1 MGLSN
6 QRDVLACKI
15 LPLADEPALWASARR
30 GELPARER
38 LIEAYLPYA
47 RMLAAGVFAGR
58 ITDDLEFAEYLQFAS
73 MALIEAV
80 DRYDPAFQALFT
92 SFAYDRIR
100 GSILDGISHLSE
112 KRTQLAT
119 RKQLLRERQNTVL
132 AAQEL
137 GEKDV
142 FHQLAEVAISLALGY
157 ILDDAACHQHAATIT
172 LQHHYAGLEL
182 QQLRERMRAMVDTLP
197 HKERLVI
204 KYHYL
209 NQLSFEYIA
218 ETMALSRSRIAQLH
232 GKALKKLRETAKS
245 VKACDV
251 AW

>member
-1 MGLSN
+1 MSN
-6 QRDVLACKI
+6 QRDVLACKT
-15 LPLADEPALWASARR
+15 LPLGNEPALWAATRR

-47 RMLAAGVFAGR
+47 RILAAGVFAGR
-58 ITDDLEFAEYLQFAS
+58 IADDIEFAEYLQFAS
-73 MALIEAV
+73 LALIEAV
-80 DRYDPAFQALFT
+80 DRYNPAYQSLFT
-92 SFAYDRIR
+92 SFAYERIR
-100 GSILDGISHLSE
+100 GAILNGIAHLTE

-119 RKQLLRERQNTVL
+119 RKQLLRERQNTLL

-137 GEKDV
+137 DGKEV

-157 ILDDAACHQHAATIT
+157 ILDDAACHQHDATTT
-172 LQHHYAGLEL
+172 LQHQYTGLEL

-197 HKERLVI
+197 HKARLVI

-232 GKALKKLRETAKS
+232 GQALKQLRENAKS
-245 VKACDV
+245 IKACDV